1 MHGWINLDKPYGM
14 SSAKAVAI
22 VKRLTGAKKA
32 GHAGTLD
39 PLATGVLPIALGEAT
54 KTVSYAMEDEKSY
67 QFTVTWGEQRNT
79 DDAEGEVVATSPV
92 RPAHVQIEAVLHR
105 FIGEITQIPPVF
117 SALKQGGKRACDR
130 ARDGEEVVMTPRQ
143 VTIHRLI
150 CLESSEN
157 SARFEV
163 DCGKGTYI
171 RSLARDMAQD
181 LGSCGYV
188 SELRR
193 IVVGKFSE
201 KHIISLDK
209 LEEIV
214 HDASPY
220 GVMLPVDTVLDDIPV
235 LVVNQEQVVALRYG
249 QAIPIAEDAQWPDE
263 AVGVVKTAT
272 TLIALASRHK
282 DVLQPVRVFNMDNE

>member
-67 QFTVTWGEQRNT
+67 QFTVTWGEQRDT
-79 DDAEGEVVATSPV
+79 DDAEGQVIATSPV
-92 RPAHVQIEAVLHR
+92 RPAREQIEAVLPK
-105 FIGEITQIPPVF
+105 FIGEISQIPPIF

-130 ARDGEEVVMTPRQ
+130 ARDGEEVVMQPRQ
-143 VTIHRLI
+143 ITIHRLI
-150 CLESSEN
+150 CLESQEN
-157 SARFEV
+157 TARFEV

-181 LGSCGYV
+181 LGTCGYV

-214 HDASPY
+214 HDASPER
-220 GVMLPVDTVLDDIPV
+220 VMLPVDTVLDDIPV
-235 LVVNQEQVVALRYG
+235 LVVNPEHSIALRYG
-249 QAIPIAEDAQWPDE
+249 QTIPVTGNTWPE
-263 AVGVVKTAT
+263 GAVGVVKTTT
-272 TLIALASRHK
+272 TLVALAEREGNAIR
-282 DVLQPVRVFNMDNE
+282 PVRVFNLE